1 MSGVGPIPSDLLG
14 QEPTLGAEQYHG
26 NRVGCGLR
34 LADAGK
40 LGLDGFEDGL
50 GLHDHA
56 GASAVRVVIDDPVLV
71 LGVVPDVVEVDV
83 DQTPVPGALYYA
95 FAERSVKHGG
105 EEGKDVKVHGEG
117 RRLLVSR
124 VALEQGE
131 GVGQDRRDGVQ
142 ALPDGLRA
150 AGQVDYQA

>member
-1 MSGVGPIPSDLLG
+1 MGLSNMTGI
-14 QEPTLGAEQYHG
+14 
-26 NRVGCGLR
+26 RVGCGLR
-34 LADAGK
+34 LADEGK

-83 DQTPVPGALYYA
+83 DQTPVSGALYDA
-95 FAERSVKHGG
+95 FAERAVKHGG
-105 EEGKDVKVHGEG
+105 EECKDVKVHGEG
-117 RRLLVSR
+117 RSLLVGC

-131 GVGQDRRDGVQ
+131 GVG
-142 ALPDGLRA
+142 
-150 AGQVDYQA
+150 